1 MKHLIFSI
9 FLLLPCWAS
18 AQDLYLKMDGS
29 LPRHRTSVWEIPDD
43 QPNSIIYS
51 KGYVYQTDIVYE
63 PLRFWCE
70 DRTTMSQML
79 PINALS
85 THPNLQNIKTLEQV
99 EAMVAGMEYSQVFGW
114 FRGFQNIYIVEILP
128 NGTHIEVN
136 KVVLTTRI
144 K

>member
-9 FLLLPCWAS
+9 FLLLPCLVS

-29 LPRHRTSVWEIPDD
+29 LPRHRTSEWSIPDD
-43 QPNSIIYS
+43 EPNSTIYS
-51 KGYVYQTDIVYE
+51 KSYAYE
-63 PLRFWCE
+63 SYICYNELSFACE

-79 PINALS
+79 PISALS
-85 THPNLQNIKTLEQV
+85 TNPSLQNIKTIEQV

-114 FRGFQNIYIVEILP
+114 FRGFQNIYMVEILP

>member
-29 LPRHRTSVWEIPDD
+29 LPRHRTGEWSIPEDE
-43 QPNSIIYS
+43 PNST
-51 KGYVYQTDIVYE
+51 VYFKCYAYE
-63 PLRFWCE
+63 SYICYNELWFACD
-70 DRTTMSQML
+70 DRATMSQML
-79 PINALS
+79 PISALS
-85 THPNLQNIKTLEQV
+85 TNPNLQNIKTIEQV